1 VLAAI
6 PLRFAALIGPSG
18 TPDQVRVRLF
28 SRERAR
34 EKGEGMSSRFNM
46 IGIRSSTTLVDFER
60 RGIPESV
67 FL

>member
-1 VLAAI
+1 
-6 PLRFAALIGPSG
+6 
-18 TPDQVRVRLF
+18 
-28 SRERAR
+28 
-34 EKGEGMSSRFNM
+34 MSSRFNM